1 MMNFKFVCIL
11 VLLCIF
17 INMSVVFA
25 SNETNMDNNMENNN
39 NTVVDTK
46 VNIKEVKGNSFKDIQ
61 DVIDSSEDNDVII
74 LNGTYYCPRKAGQ
87 IFVNKSITIEG
98 RNNTVLNGSSRTT

>member
-46 VNIKEVKGNSFKDIQ
+46 VNIK
-61 DVIDSSEDNDVII
+61 
-74 LNGTYYCPRKAGQ
+74 
-87 IFVNKSITIEG
+87 
-98 RNNTVLNGSSRTT
+98 

>member
-1 MMNFKFVCIL
+1 MMNFKFICIL
-11 VLLCIF
+11 VLICIF

-61 DVIDSSEDNDVII
+61 DVIDSSEDNDIII
-74 LNGTYYCPRKAGQ
+74 LNGSYHSEKMQ
-87 IFVNKSITIEG
+87 IFVNKSNSHTLSHIM
-98 RNNTVLNGSSRTT
+98 RNFVKWR